1 MPTSHSA
8 LCATTDL
15 VNLNPEESKQK
26 RCHQEQQGNKQID
39 CCWERQVVGCSSF
52 AEPAS
57 IFRLLARHYVLQL
70 GFVFVCL
77 ALSVLVLVFVFVL
90 RSSSVFI
97 RCCGYFAH
105 YFCYLALAQIWL
117 LNHYNW
123 GCLYLDFYYIDF
135 GVLICDNMS
144 LSLIFCH
151 PTSLC
156 SDLVSATVIT
166 THPGQ
171 IFHFSQSERSS
182 QCRKR
187 MTWRLLLLDKY
198 NFLHK

>member
-57 IFRLLARHYVLQL
+57 IFRHLARHYVLQL

-77 ALSVLVLVFVFVL
+77 ALCPSPCVCVCF
-90 RSSSVFI
+90 RI
-97 RCCGYFAH
+97 
-105 YFCYLALAQIWL
+105 YFCIHKLLPLICTWVIFSHLALAQIRL
-117 LNHYNW
+117 LNHYHW
-123 GCLYLDFYYIDF
+123 AYLYLDFYFIDF
-135 GVLICDNMS
+135 GVLICDDMS
-144 LSLIFCH
+144 LSLFSAIGLPCAQIW
-151 PTSLC
+151 SLPPW
-156 SDLVSATVIT
+156 S
-166 THPGQ
+166 
-171 IFHFSQSERSS
+171 
-182 QCRKR
+182 
-187 MTWRLLLLDKY
+187 RLIPAKY
-198 NFLHK
+198 Y